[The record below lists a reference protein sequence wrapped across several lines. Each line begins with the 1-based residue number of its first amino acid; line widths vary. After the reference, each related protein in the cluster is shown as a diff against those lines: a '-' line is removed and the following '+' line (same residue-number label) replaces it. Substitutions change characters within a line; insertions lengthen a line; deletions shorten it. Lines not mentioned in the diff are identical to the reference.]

1 MLSEEPDLLKEVNGF
16 LEDDVKFKTQKERL
30 SEFVNG
36 ETNKAKAMEMILK

>member
-1 MLSEEPDLLKEVNGF
+1 MLSEEPDLLKEVNSF

-30 SEFVNG
+30 SEFVTG